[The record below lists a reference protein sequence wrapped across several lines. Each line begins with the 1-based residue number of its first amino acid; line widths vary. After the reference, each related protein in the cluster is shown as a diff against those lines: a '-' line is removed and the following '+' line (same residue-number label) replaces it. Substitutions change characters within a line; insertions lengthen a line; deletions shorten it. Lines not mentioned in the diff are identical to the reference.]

1 MLKVLM
7 ETDNNFLG
15 IGMQHIL
22 KAVYGKEVRFI
33 QTVHYKYQENEDYDL
48 YFFSI
53 SPGEDKVCHSR
64 ILKIPINKGV
74 YFIMKNKGDALFL
87 NKNNCL
93 CRGGVINYSTSIFEI
108 KEIILNNENLTK
120 KRICCNSCSIPYF
133 TPQEIMILKMFLSG
147 LSTKETSLMSNL
159 TETAVLTF
167 LKDIRKKL
175 GTKGKKDF
183 YSIGFN
189 FISSNRSRLFDI

>member
-7 ETDNNFLG
+7 ESDNNFLG

-33 QTVHYKYQENEDYDL
+33 QTIQYKYQENEDYDL

-53 SPGEDKVCHSR
+53 SHDEDKVCHSR

-74 YFIMKNKGDALFL
+74 FFIIKNKGNALFMK
-87 NKNNCL
+87 KNNCL
-93 CRGGVINYSTSIFEI
+93 GRGQLIAYSTSILEV
-108 KEIILNNENLTK
+108 KEVILNNQKITK
-120 KRICCNSCSIPYF
+120 KAICCNSCSMPYF

-147 LSTKETSLMSNL
+147 LNTKETSLMSNL
-159 TETAVLTF
+159 TETTVLTF
-167 LKDIRKKL
+167 LKEIRKKL

-189 FISSNRSRLFDI
+189 FINSNRSRLFDI